1 MGNKQNSSQS
11 TIGKVSLMSSK
22 NDWALVIC
30 QEVGSYI
37 LYRPHVG
44 MSHIQSDR
52 TCLHLTFE
60 GDLAFKNI

>member
-11 TIGKVSLMSSK
+11 TIGKVSLMWSK

-30 QEVGSYI
+30 QEVGSFI

-44 MSHIQSDR
+44 LSHTQSDR
-52 TCLHLTFE
+52 TSLHLTFE